1 MSSLNL
7 EQALTIIDVARKKGR
22 EMALKPL
29 TIVVLDSGGHLLAF
43 VKEGGGPLREN
54 VARGKAYGAVGMGMA
69 SRQLGKIAEDRPMFM
84 QALIDASGGK
94 LVPVPGGVLARDKD
108 GNVMGGIG
116 VSGDT
121 SDNDSLCAVAG
132 IEAVGLVADDG

>member
-7 EQALTIIDVARKKGR
+7 EQALTIIDIARKKGS
-22 EMALKPL
+22 EMGLKPL
-29 TIVVLDSGGHLLAF
+29 TIAVLDAAGNLLAF

-54 VARGKAYGAVGMGMA
+54 VARGKAFGAVGIGMA
-69 SRQLGKIAEDRPMFM
+69 SRQLGKLGDERPMFM
-84 QALIDASGGK
+84 QALIGASGGK
-94 LVPVPGGVLARDKD
+94 LVPVPGGVLARDSE
-108 GNVMGGIG
+108 GNVMGGVG

>member
-1 MSSLNL
+1 MTTLSLD
-7 EQALTIIDVARKKGR
+7 QAMTIIDIARKKGR
-22 EMALKPL
+22 EMDLRPL
-29 TIVVLDSGGHLLAF
+29 TIAVLDAAGTLLAY

-69 SRQLGKIAEDRPMFM
+69 SRQLGKMGEDRPMFM
-84 QALIDASGGK
+84 QALIDASGGR

-108 GNVMGGIG
+108 GTVVGAVG

-121 SDNDSLCAVAG
+121 SDNDSACAIAG

>member
-7 EQALTIIDVARKKGR
+7 EQALTIIDIARKKGS
-22 EMALKPL
+22 EMGLKPL
-29 TIVVLDSGGHLLAF
+29 TIAVLDAAGNLLAF

-54 VARGKAYGAVGMGMA
+54 VARGKAYGAIGMGMA
-69 SRQLGKIAEDRPMFM
+69 SRQLGKIGEERPMFM

-94 LVPVPGGVLARDKD
+94 LVPVPGGVLARDSE
-108 GNVMGGIG
+108 GNVMGGVG